1 MLHNH
6 GWKFAETCH
15 ASPNSRAFF
24 MGFSELHVFVFLN
37 IVNRL
42 YRVRKSTPS
51 EEDFFSISLLRF
63 SWEFMQIFLK
73 NCWSL
78 VLQLKFHWKLQSV
91 KERDSNAQF
100 QSHKISGNGAIA
112 IDEIPGFSL
121 FVSPLFVI
129 VLFFSKSL
137 L

>member
-1 MLHNH
+1 
-6 GWKFAETCH
+6 
-15 ASPNSRAFF
+15 

-42 YRVRKSTPS
+42 YRVRKSTLS

-73 NCWSL
+73 NCCSR

-91 KERDSNAQF
+91 KERDSNAQL

-112 IDEIPGFSL
+112 IDEISRIFFVCFSP
-121 FVSPLFVI
+121 FTIFC
-129 VLFFSKSL
+129 
-137 L
+137 